1 MGVQDKLR
9 MVLVGATL
17 LATGT
22 VSAQGIVSGD
32 EAKARKYAG
41 CMQLARGKP
50 EQAHGMARTW
60 LVQGGGHAATHCLS
74 VALLGMGQ
82 YDQAARNME
91 ALAMGLKGGSAA
103 LRGDLMGQAGN
114 AWMIAGKPGLAFAAQ
129 SRALALKP
137 DDVGLLI
144 DRGITLA
151 STGNYWEALDDL
163 NRAIELDPARA
174 EALVFRA
181 AAYRN
186 LDSLELAAN
195 DNARAL
201 ELRPDNL
208 DALLE
213 RGEIR
218 RNRKDTEGARA
229 DWMRV
234 LDLAAEGPVAD
245 AARRYLENMDVKT
258 Q

>member
-1 MGVQDKLR
+1 MGVQNKLR
-9 MVLVGATL
+9 MILVGATVA
-17 LATGT
+17 ATGAAA
-22 VSAQGIVSGD
+22 AQDIVSGD

-41 CMQLARGKP
+41 CMQLARARP
-50 EQAHGMARTW
+50 EEAHGMARTW

-91 ALAMGLKGGSAA
+91 ALAAALKGGSAA
-103 LRGDLMGQAGN
+103 LQGDLLGQAGN

-137 DDVGLLI
+137 DDLGLLI

-151 STGNYWEALDDL
+151 STGKYWEALDDL
-163 NRAIELDPARA
+163 NRAIELDPGRA

-186 LDSLELAAN
+186 LDSLELAA
-195 DNARAL
+195 DDIARAL
-201 ELRPDNL
+201 DLRPDNL

-218 RNRKDTEGARA
+218 HRKKNNAGARA

-234 LDLAAEGPVAD
+234 LELAAEGPVAE
-245 AARRYLENMDVKT
+245 AARQYLEKMDVKKR
-258 Q
+258 